1 MLQSAAAASN
11 AAAFAVF
18 LLLLCSGARAQ
29 RTLHIANTVTP
40 PGPFFV
46 YSQSIGGYL
55 TTAGSSVSTPISI
68 ASSSTTLFFARSSF
82 DSRCKVT
89 IDTRFDI
96 YWISAASSIIQLTQ
110 NLTFSPSASDAA
122 VVISSLDLSPTGFC
136 ARSVVFNADG
146 VDLTDIDMNRAR
158 VAMTSDSFVLQAFY
172 GQSS

>member
-1 MLQSAAAASN
+1 
-11 AAAFAVF
+11 
-18 LLLLCSGARAQ
+18 
-29 RTLHIANTVTP
+29 
-40 PGPFFV
+40 
-46 YSQSIGGYL
+46 L
-55 TTAGSSVSTPISI
+55 TSI
-68 ASSSTTLFFARSSF
+68 ASP
-82 DSRCKVT
+82 K
-89 IDTRFDI
+89 
-96 YWISAASSIIQLTQ
+96 IQRTQ